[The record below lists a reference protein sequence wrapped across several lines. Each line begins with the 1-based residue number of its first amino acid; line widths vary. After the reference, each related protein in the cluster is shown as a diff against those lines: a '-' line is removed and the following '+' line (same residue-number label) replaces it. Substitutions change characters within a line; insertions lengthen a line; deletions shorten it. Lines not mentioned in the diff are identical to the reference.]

1 MAATVCL
8 PAVFTLCTMI
18 ACAWS
23 NAHAECAT
31 DVPASNHAFAGI
43 REGDDGRVDGSRNGN
58 PHVSLEDGGRLEL
71 ETLALAALLRAGRAV
86 WALVLRVLQPAAG
99 DGAAAAVAVIS
110 LCSVAFV
117 ALPTFWALEDAERT
131 YQVRNRGGE
140 FVFFVERFG
149 YR

>member
-1 MAATVCL
+1 
-8 PAVFTLCTMI
+8 MI

-23 NAHAECAT
+23 NADAECAT
-31 DVPASNHAFAGI
+31 DVPAPDHAFADI
-43 REGDDGRVDGSRNGN
+43 REGKVGRVGGCRNGN
-58 PHVSLEDGGRLEL
+58 PDISLEDDGRLEL
-71 ETLALAALLRAGRAV
+71 ETMALAALLRAGRAM

-131 YQVRNRGGE
+131 YQVRQRGDE
-140 FVFFVERFG
+140 FVLLVERFG